1 MDELDALKQHWKSNT
16 EIATEKKMS
25 QKDIYIMLRHNSSS
39 ILRTLWYISIAELVI
54 FTTLSLLPLFSNAYK
69 VRFENT
75 TLNKDVV
82 NALNFTSLIIVIVFV
97 FILYKSYKSIS
108 VTDTSKKLMHSI
120 LTTIKTVNY
129 YVIANLILAFIIT
142 VSLFYQNI
150 YSSQKIA
157 EHSAQYTLTNWIVLI
172 GSGLIATIGFMAII
186 WLFYKLLY
194 GRLTK
199 QLKANYNEL
208 LELKH

>member
-82 NALNFTSLIIVIVFV
+82 NALNFTSLIIVVVFV

>member
-75 TLNKDVV
+75 TLNKDVA
-82 NALNFTSLIIVIVFV
+82 NALNFTSLIIVVVFV

>member
-39 ILRTLWYISIAELVI
+39 ILKTLWYISIAELVI

-82 NALNFTSLIIVIVFV
+82 NALNFTSLIIVVVFV